1 MKKVLCVLLGLQ
13 VLSLYLFSQSN
24 GKISS
29 LPVYR
34 VADKDLA
41 VIIDSFIVA
50 AKNCTLYPSV
60 DFFLY
65 VSLYK
70 DTSLVRLILDLRKKE
85 DSLEA
90 KILYDNPNCRQILV
104 CHNDCLL
111 ETTIC
116 EYPDFDRVSKLPDGL
131 FKKTRKKQ
139 KVLYKEPPLDYFDAN
154 PVKGEVE
161 YESQIFGWYY
171 YYENNHWN
179 MTMRVYYNGKDE

>member
-1 MKKVLCVLLGLQ
+1 MKKVLCILLGLQ
-13 VLSLYLFSQSN
+13 VLSLCLFSQSK

-70 DTSLVRLILDLRKKE
+70 DTSLVDLILDLRKKE
-85 DSLEA
+85 DSLDV

-104 CHNDCLL
+104 CHNDCLF
-111 ETTIC
+111 ETAIC
-116 EYPDFDRVSKLPDGL
+116 EYPDFDMVSKLPNGL
-131 FKKTRKKQ
+131 FRKTRKRK
-139 KVLYKEPPLDYFDAN
+139 FN
-154 PVKGEVE
+154 
-161 YESQIFGWYY
+161 S
-171 YYENNHWN
+171 
-179 MTMRVYYNGKDE
+179 

>member
-1 MKKVLCVLLGLQ
+1 MKKVLCILLGLQ
-13 VLSLYLFSQSN
+13 VLSLCLFSQSN
-24 GKISS
+24 DKISS

-70 DTSLVRLILDLRKKE
+70 DTSSVELILDLRKKE

-104 CHNDCLL
+104 CL
-111 ETTIC
+111 I
-116 EYPDFDRVSKLPDGL
+116 R
-131 FKKTRKKQ
+131 
-139 KVLYKEPPLDYFDAN
+139 
-154 PVKGEVE
+154 
-161 YESQIFGWYY
+161 
-171 YYENNHWN
+171 NH
-179 MTMRVYYNGKDE
+179 YL